1 MAVSIRLG
9 FTPRI
14 GGGGTVTVAGE
25 VPSQAFYWELV
36 SYDPETETEGAPL
49 GSLKYVYTKTNAA
62 SLAVNIYYAPTDPLL
77 TGMID
82 RIKVRWA
89 NA

>member
-25 VPSQAFYWELV
+25 APAQAFYWELV
-36 SYDPETETEGAPL
+36 SYDPETDTEGAPM
-49 GSLKYVYTKTNAA
+49 GSLKYVYTKTDAA
-62 SLAVNIYYAPTDPLL
+62 SLAANIYHAPINPLL
-77 TGMID
+77 TGKVD

-89 NA
+89 HA